1 MLLNLQGICYMNAVD
16 TNILIYIND
25 PRDLVKQAIA
35 VSLVSG
41 LTDGVLIWQVACEYL
56 AASRKLESLGYNRA
70 QAYQYIR
77 DLQQVWYTALPT
89 WAVID
94 RAEVLMNR
102 FSLSHWDSMIVAACL
117 EANVQTLYTEDFGY
131 IAIDGLKI
139 VNPFKNP

>member
-1 MLLNLQGICYMNAVD
+1 MNAVD

-25 PRDLVKQAIA
+25 PRDLAKQAIA
-35 VSLVSG
+35 ISLVSS
-41 LTDGVLIWQVACEYL
+41 LTEGVLIWQVACEYL
-56 AASRKLESLGYNRA
+56 AASRKLESLGYDKA

-77 DLQQVWYTALPT
+77 DLQQVWHTTLPT

-94 RAEVLMNR
+94 RAENLMNR

-131 IAIDGLKI
+131 TAIDSLSI
-139 VNPFKNP
+139 INPFK